1 MKQRIFI
8 LFALVLS
15 FPAFSTTYTFTS
27 LNWASKMDAI
37 ITDGVTDG
45 FVCDVPAYEYTTGR
59 FDAQDRLYSQGVGVK
74 TSTSGAGATS
84 VREFTDVTSL
94 TFSFCQNSSKGRGVI
109 YAQVGAAPYDSIIIN
124 KPAVSG
130 SGVYVR
136 DSTLSFPT
144 ALSGKIKFWIKCTE
158 NAIYI
163 NSLTIHASNGGPADC
178 HLVYR
183 MVTDASQLQDS
194 DQIIIGVADAGTSYI
209 MGAFDE
215 EVSQNN
221 IHAIRGSYS
230 SDRLTIAPNDNAI
243 YTLRMGQTSKGQS
256 AWYIQDE
263 LRYTEAYL
271 VASGGQTK
279 NRLALWTHLYD
290 EKTYGD
296 YGYWSIEVAAD
307 GEATIMNLG
316 KSAGKYLLYNA
327 QNSPTLFGCY
337 PQISQTAVCIYRQLQ
352 SWDDTLT
359 MTRPTPKAEPISMN
373 INQITDLPDY
383 TMVALNDVV
392 VTKKYDT
399 YIFVRDT
406 TGSLLIYDNGD
417 GTGGRYGSGL
427 ENGHVLSGVKG
438 RYTNYFGVPE
448 LLPMEAWT
456 VAAQK
461 QPAEPEIVTAIDSS
475 DVCHYV
481 RIENAEVNEFGRC
494 LGLPIMD
501 AFNTGDPLPV
511 EPMVGDGS
519 SLDAIVY
526 IAWDELQLW
535 MVRQNLPTDLREMD
549 NGEMR
554 NEKDNSKF
562 LHNGRLLI
570 RHGNALYNANGS
582 RK

>member
-84 VREFTDVTSL
+84 VREFTDVASL

-230 SDRLTIAPNDNAI
+230 SDRLTVAPNDNAI

-359 MTRPTPKAEPISMN
+359 MTRPTPKAEPVPMN
-373 INQITDLPDY
+373 INQITALPDY

-438 RYTNYFGVPE
+438 RYANYFGVPE

-475 DVCHYV
+475 DVCRYV

-501 AFNTGDPLPV
+501 AFNTGDPLPI
-511 EPMVGDGS
+511 EPTVGDGS

-526 IAWDELQLW
+526 ISWDELQLW
-535 MVRQNLPTDLREMD
+535 MVHQNLPTDLREME

>member
-27 LNWASKMDAI
+27 LRWASKLDAI
-37 ITDGVTDG
+37 VTDGITDG

-215 EVSQNN
+215 EISQNN
-221 IHAIRGSYS
+221 IHAIWGSYS
-230 SDRLTIAPNDNAI
+230 SDRLTVAPNDNAI

-359 MTRPTPKAEPISMN
+359 MTRPTPKAEPIPMN

-427 ENGHVLSGVKG
+427 ENGHVLHGVKG

-448 LLPMEAWT
+448 LLPMEAWM

-475 DVCHYV
+475 DVCRYV

-501 AFNTGDPLPV
+501 AFNTGDPLPI
-511 EPMVGDGS
+511 EPTVGDGS

-526 IAWDELQLW
+526 ISWDELQLW
-535 MVRQNLPTDLREMD
+535 MVRQNLPTDLREME

>member
-359 MTRPTPKAEPISMN
+359 MTRPTPKAEPVPMN

>member
-475 DVCHYV
+475 DVCRYV

-501 AFNTGDPLPV
+501 AFNTGDPLPI
-511 EPMVGDGS
+511 EPTVGDGS

-526 IAWDELQLW
+526 ISWDELQLW
-535 MVRQNLPTDLREMD
+535 MVRQNLPTDLREME
-549 NGEMR
+549 NGKMR

>member
-136 DSTLSFPT
+136 DSILSFPT

-230 SDRLTIAPNDNAI
+230 SDRLTVAPNDNAI

-359 MTRPTPKAEPISMN
+359 MTRPTPKAEPVPMN
-373 INQITDLPDY
+373 INQITDLPNY

-475 DVCHYV
+475 DVCRYV

-501 AFNTGDPLPV
+501 AFNTGDPLPI
-511 EPMVGDGS
+511 EPTVGDGS

-526 IAWDELQLW
+526 ISWDELQLW
-535 MVRQNLPTDLREMD
+535 MVRQNLPTDLREME
-549 NGEMR
+549 NGKMR

>member
-27 LNWASKMDAI
+27 LKWASKMDAI

-59 FDAQDRLYSQGVGVK
+59 FDAQDRLYSQGVSVK

-136 DSTLSFPT
+136 DSILSFPT

-230 SDRLTIAPNDNAI
+230 SDRLTVAPNDNAI

-359 MTRPTPKAEPISMN
+359 MTRPTPKAEPVPMN

-417 GTGGRYGSGL
+417 GTGGRYGSDL

-448 LLPMEAWT
+448 LLPMTAWT

-461 QPAEPEIVTAIDSS
+461 QPAEPEVVTAIDSS
-475 DVCHYV
+475 DVCRYV

>member
-27 LNWASKMDAI
+27 LKWASKMDAI

-59 FDAQDRLYSQGVGVK
+59 FDSQYRLYSQGVGVK

-194 DQIIIGVADAGTSYI
+194 DQIIIGVADAGTSCI

-215 EVSQNN
+215 TVSQNN

-230 SDRLTIAPNDNAI
+230 SDRLTVAPNDNAI
-243 YTLRMGQTSKGQS
+243 YTLRRGQTTQGQA

-359 MTRPTPKAEPISMN
+359 MTRPTPKAEPMPMN

-448 LLPMEAWT
+448 ILPMEAWT

-461 QPAEPEIVTAIDSS
+461 QPAEPEVVTAIDSS
-475 DVCHYV
+475 DVCRYV

-501 AFNTGDPLPV
+501 AFNTGDPLPI
-511 EPMVGDGS
+511 EPTVGDGS

-526 IAWDELQLW
+526 ISWDELQLW
-535 MVRQNLPTDLREMD
+535 MVRQNLPTDLREME

>member
-1 MKQRIFI
+1 MKHRIFI

-136 DSTLSFPT
+136 DSILSFPT

-230 SDRLTIAPNDNAI
+230 SDRLTVAPNDNAI

-359 MTRPTPKAEPISMN
+359 MTRPTPKAEPIPMN

-438 RYTNYFGVPE
+438 RYVNYFGVPE
-448 LLPMEAWT
+448 LLPMTAWT

-461 QPAEPEIVTAIDSS
+461 QPAEPEVVTAIDSS
-475 DVCHYV
+475 DVCRYV

-535 MVRQNLPTDLREMD
+535 MVHQNLPTDLREMD
-549 NGEMR
+549 NGEWR

>member
-27 LNWASKMDAI
+27 LKWASKMDAI

-194 DQIIIGVADAGTSYI
+194 DQIIIGVADAGTSCI

-215 EVSQNN
+215 TVSQNN

-230 SDRLTIAPNDNAI
+230 SDRLTVAPNDNAI
-243 YTLRMGQTSKGQS
+243 YTLRRGQTTQGQA

-359 MTRPTPKAEPISMN
+359 MTRPTPKAEPMPMN

-448 LLPMEAWT
+448 ILPMEAWT

-461 QPAEPEIVTAIDSS
+461 RPAEPEVVTAIDSS
-475 DVCHYV
+475 DVCRYV

-501 AFNTGDPLPV
+501 AFNTGDPLPI
-511 EPMVGDGS
+511 EPTVGDGS

-526 IAWDELQLW
+526 ISWDELQLW
-535 MVRQNLPTDLREMD
+535 MVRQNLPTDLREME